1 MPDITDKLKHIKLL
15 LLDVDGVLTDGTI
28 IYNDQKVETKIF
40 HVKDGLGIKL
50 LMNAGIQVCIV
61 TGRGSQA
68 LRHRCLDMGLTHVF
82 ENVKDKAEILCH
94 IVKLTGISNENTAF
108 VGDDLP
114 DLPLMKRVA
123 VSFAVA
129 DAHETLREYA
139 DMVTMA
145 KGGRGAV
152 REICEILLKA
162 GGHWEKV
169 VEPFL

>member
-1 MPDITDKLKHIKLL
+1 MPDITDKLKYIKLL

-28 IYNDQKVETKIF
+28 IYNDLKVETKNF
-40 HVKDGLGIKL
+40 NVKDGLGIKL

-68 LRHRCLDMGLTHVF
+68 LHHRCRDIGISHIF
-82 ENVKDKAEILCH
+82 ENLKDKAEILCR
-94 IVKLTGISNENTAF
+94 IVKLTGISSENTAF

-114 DLPLMKRVA
+114 DLALMKRVA

-129 DAHETLREYA
+129 DAHETVRKHA

-152 REICEILLKA
+152 REICEIILKA
-162 GGHWEKV
+162 GKHWEKA
-169 VEPFL
+169 VESFL